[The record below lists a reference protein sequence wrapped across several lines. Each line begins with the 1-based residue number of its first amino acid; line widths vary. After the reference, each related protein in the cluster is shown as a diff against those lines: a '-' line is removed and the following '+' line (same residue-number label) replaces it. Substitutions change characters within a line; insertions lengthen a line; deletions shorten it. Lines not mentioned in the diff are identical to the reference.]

1 MRMRFYDRT
10 EELQDLREMMRQ
22 SFDDHSRLTVLTG
35 RRRIGKTSL
44 GLKALEGMP
53 MIYLFVSRKNESV
66 LAQEYAELIASEL
79 GEYVPGN
86 VSRFSEVFRA
96 LMEIGKRRKFSIF
109 IDEFQEFVNIN
120 PSVFSDMQNIWD
132 RYRKDTH
139 VNLIISG
146 SVFTLMEK
154 IFKDE
159 KEPLFGRADLIMK
172 LNPFTTD
179 VLREI
184 LGDHKADYEADD
196 LLALYSITGGVPKYV
211 ELLMNNG
218 CTTLDRMV
226 RFITKPDSPFLDEG
240 RNMLIQEFGKQYG
253 TYFSILGCMANG
265 EVTQADI
272 EARLGEKSLGGQLRL
287 LEEKYELVQKK
298 RPILSKQGSQSVRFE
313 VKDLFLRFWFR
324 YFDRYRSLIEIGNTK
339 ALAQIIK
346 NDYPIYS
353 GLVLERWFR
362 QRMMESYRYAN
373 IGSWWVPK
381 QGEPYEI
388 DIVAVT
394 LEGDVEA
401 YEVKRQRKKYSPAL
415 LESKVAEMQKHLFK
429 GKVIQ
434 TACLSLEDM

>member
-1 MRMRFYDRT
+1 
-10 EELQDLREMMRQ
+10 
-22 SFDDHSRLTVLTG
+22 
-35 RRRIGKTSL
+35 
-44 GLKALEGMP
+44 

-253 TYFSILGCMANG
+253 T
-265 EVTQADI
+265 
-272 EARLGEKSLGGQLRL
+272 SLSA
-287 LEEKYELVQKK
+287 
-298 RPILSKQGSQSVRFE
+298 I
-313 VKDLFLRFWFR
+313 
-324 YFDRYRSLIEIGNTK
+324 N
-339 ALAQIIK
+339 
-346 NDYPIYS
+346 
-353 GLVLERWFR
+353 
-362 QRMMESYRYAN
+362 
-373 IGSWWVPK
+373 
-381 QGEPYEI
+381 
-388 DIVAVT
+388 
-394 LEGDVEA
+394 
-401 YEVKRQRKKYSPAL
+401 
-415 LESKVAEMQKHLFK
+415 AENQ
-429 GKVIQ
+429 
-434 TACLSLEDM
+434 

>member
-1 MRMRFYDRT
+1 
-10 EELQDLREMMRQ
+10 
-22 SFDDHSRLTVLTG
+22 
-35 RRRIGKTSL
+35 
-44 GLKALEGMP
+44 
-53 MIYLFVSRKNESV
+53 
-66 LAQEYAELIASEL
+66 
-79 GEYVPGN
+79 
-86 VSRFSEVFRA
+86 
-96 LMEIGKRRKFSIF
+96 
-109 IDEFQEFVNIN
+109 
-120 PSVFSDMQNIWD
+120 
-132 RYRKDTH
+132 
-139 VNLIISG
+139 
-146 SVFTLMEK
+146 
-154 IFKDE
+154 
-159 KEPLFGRADLIMK
+159 
-172 LNPFTTD
+172 
-179 VLREI
+179 

-298 RPILSKQGSQSVRFE
+298 RPILSKQGSQAVRFE